1 MTPYFSFWYN
11 IIKTSLTSMKIK
23 LSILL
28 IVIATL
34 CVAQEQEKE
43 YNSAIVRVNHLIEG
57 TLMTPYSSDDDDVP
71 LIIFIMDAGAINR
84 EGNDRMSKN
93 DAFKLLAIELAKNGI
108 ASYRY
113 DKRLFKIDAYGIKE
127 NEISL
132 NHFIE
137 DTESIVSYF
146 KKNGS
151 YSKLILAGHGQ
162 GSLIGIMAAQQN
174 IDSFIS
180 IAGNAQSIDQIIVQ
194 QLEKQA
200 PGLDKSAAA
209 AFKDLKEKG
218 RALNYDP
225 ALESIFGYQ
234 VQYFMKSWIKY
245 TPSEEIKNLNIPI
258 LIVQGNKDL
267 QVEVSEAEKLK
278 EVVPN
283 ATYLII
289 EDMNHILRKIKGSRL
304 ENHKSYNEYWLKI
317 MPEIIDAIT
326 NFVKNE

>member
-1 MTPYFSFWYN
+1 
-11 IIKTSLTSMKIK
+11 MKIR

-28 IVIATL
+28 IVITTFCL
-34 CVAQEQEKE
+34 AQEQQKEEIE
-43 YNSAIVRVNHLIEG
+43 YNSAIIRVNRLIEG
-57 TLMTPYSSDDDDVP
+57 TLITPYSSDDDDVP

-93 DAFKLLAIELAKNGI
+93 DAFKLLAIELAKKGI

-113 DKRLFKIDAYGIKE
+113 DKRLFKIDAYGIRE

-132 NHFIE
+132 DHFIE
-137 DTESIVSYF
+137 DAKSVVSYF
-146 KKNGS
+146 KKNGN
-151 YSKLILAGHGQ
+151 YSKRILAGHGQ

-180 IAGNAQSIDQIIVQ
+180 IAGNAQPIDQIIIQ

-200 PGLDKSAAA
+200 PGLDKSAAV
-209 AFKDLKEKG
+209 AFRDLKEKG
-218 RALNYDP
+218 RALDYDP

-234 VQYFMKSWIKY
+234 IQNFMKSWMKY
-245 TPSEEIKNLNIPI
+245 TPSEEIKNLDIPI
-258 LIVQGNKDL
+258 LIVQGDKDL

-278 EVVPN
+278 EAVPS
-283 ATYLII
+283 AAYIII
-289 EDMNHILRKIKGSRL
+289 ENMNHILRKIKGGRL
-304 ENHKSYNEYWLKI
+304 ENHKSYNEYQLKI
-317 MPEIIDAIT
+317 MSEIIDTIT